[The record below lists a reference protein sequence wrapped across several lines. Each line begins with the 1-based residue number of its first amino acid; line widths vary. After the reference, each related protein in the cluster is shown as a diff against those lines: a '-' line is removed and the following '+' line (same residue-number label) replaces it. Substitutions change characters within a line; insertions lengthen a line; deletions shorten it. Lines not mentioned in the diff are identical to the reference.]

1 MQARNPTRP
10 DSVPDR
16 EPLLRSEIPVER
28 TERLC
33 GPAVLPFRSSMA
45 PTLELSAVICT
56 LDRGPDIALSVD
68 SLLAQDLPAEAFEI
82 LLVDN
87 GSAPASAQVLRGLAA
102 AHPDR
107 VRYVREERIGESSA
121 RNCSLAHARGAL
133 LAYLDDDAIADPG
146 WLRAYRDAFAAD
158 EGLGVAGGPV
168 RLRYLV
174 DKPSWIDA
182 QMETWLSGF
191 DRGSEPHEL
200 RYPEFPRGANMAFRR
215 SAFDDGTRFSE
226 DFGRKGKCL
235 LSHSE
240 IELIYRLAEKGVRI
254 GFVPGAGV
262 DHLVPGGR
270 LDRKWFALRSHWQG
284 RSEALFD
291 RVHRGRWAVLCRLP
305 RHLAGWLRK
314 RDLRR
319 HLHAGYLA
327 AAPKSLAHRPR

>member
-1 MQARNPTRP
+1 VQTRNPAQP
-10 DSVPDR
+10 DSVSDR
-16 EPLLRSEIPVER
+16 EAPLRSWVSVER
-28 TERLC
+28 TTSPRGL
-33 GPAVLPFRSSMA
+33 AVLPFRSAMA

-87 GSAPASAQVLRGLAA
+87 GSAPASTSVLRDLAA

-107 VRYVREERIGESSA
+107 VRYVREERVGESSA
-121 RNCSLAHARGAL
+121 RNCSLAHARGAV

-158 EGLGVAGGPV
+158 PGLGVAGGPI

-174 DKPSWIDA
+174 DKPSWVDA

-191 DRGSEPHEL
+191 DRAAEPHEL
-200 RYPEFPRGANMAFRR
+200 RYPEFPRGANMAYRR
-215 SAFDDGTRFSE
+215 SEFDDGTRFSE

-240 IELIYRLAEKGVRI
+240 IELIYRLSEKGTRV

-284 RSEALFD
+284 RSEVLFD
-291 RVHRGRWAVLCRLP
+291 RVHRGRLALLARLP
-305 RHLAGWLRK
+305 RHVAGWLRK
-314 RDLRR
+314 CDLRR
-319 HLHAGYLA
+319 HYHAGYLA
-327 AAPKSLAHRPR
+327 GALGALRHRGA